1 MKKLFGILFFSMICF
16 GITAQKSFGYVV
28 LGLESGF
35 DVAQF
40 SKGLKARMAPSIQ
53 AEFSLGP
60 VSLGIGIGRKLYRE
74 YEFYSFTGETVE
86 REIGGVTR
94 MYYLA
99 DQHAFKPAYWIIPL
113 KINYRVHRCDCV
125 YLHAGITFEQVDL
138 GRPDIIKFKG
148 AEFEPSQY
156 RPYLENLQRAQFL
169 VPKTKSYEFGIG
181 FNVFRRDYFRLT
193 ARPAYVLTENPE
205 AVNTGAPKLLP
216 TLRFSFAA
224 QFAIWRER
232 EDD

>member
-1 MKKLFGILFFSMICF
+1 MKTLLVPFFFLLCFSGI
-16 GITAQKSFGYVV
+16 AQKSFGHVI

-40 SKGLKARMAPSIQ
+40 SKGIKARMSPALTT
-53 AEFSLGP
+53 EVSLGP

-74 YEFYSFTGETVE
+74 YEYYSFTGETVE
-86 REIGGVTR
+86 RMVNGATQ

-99 DQHAFKPAYWIIPL
+99 DLHAFKPAYWIVPI

-125 YLHAGITFEQVDL
+125 YLHAGITFDNVDL
-138 GRPDIIKFKG
+138 GRPDIIKFRG
-148 AEFEPSQY
+148 AEFNQ
-156 RPYLENLQRAQFL
+156 PYAVGVERGQL
-169 VPKTKSYEFGIG
+169 VVPMTKTYEFGIG

-205 AVNTGAPKLLP
+205 VYTEGPKMLP
-216 TLRFSFAA
+216 TLRFTFGA
-224 QFAIWRER
+224 QFAIWRAR